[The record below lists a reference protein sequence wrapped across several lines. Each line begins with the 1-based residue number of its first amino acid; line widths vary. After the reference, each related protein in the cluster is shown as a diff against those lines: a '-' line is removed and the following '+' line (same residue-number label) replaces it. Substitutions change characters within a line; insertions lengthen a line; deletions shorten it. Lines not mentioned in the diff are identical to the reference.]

1 MVRKEIYLVDDKE
14 VTKDEWEIKFK
25 DENNLSTLTI
35 KYEKIKDVDY
45 LIKVIEELKKELKE
59 EKSKKNTI
67 VDWNEIFRDKNKY
80 PYPYITYPSTI
91 KPDWTLRPEQTP
103 LYFTTTDNKTN

>member
-45 LIKVIEELKKELKE
+45 LIKVTEELKKELKE
-59 EKSKKNTI
+59 EKIKNSI
-67 VDWNEIFRDKNKY
+67 ADWDSALVDKNKFLY
-80 PYPYITYPSTI
+80 PYTTYPSTI